1 MKNYTNKTTAIESQS
16 ESQHRQVTPGFVDS
30 RESSQGNLR
39 QLINSSPR
47 TSQLKL
53 MQAHIQQAGIA
64 QLKKTGSKIS
74 GTFNSPAG
82 SIEALFTSSNTF
94 GARRFDYGVN
104 YDVDE
109 VGTQGTEAHRM
120 GEFRQYFKG
129 GYWNFGAKAP
139 DYKEDWV
146 EDSLGTAKYG
156 YRGKDTHS
164 STYVSS
170 ADGTGDKLNMWD
182 KPEVQGIN
190 SPEDINYHTDFR
202 GEVVAVN
209 DQQQVTD
216 IIESKEWTVKG
227 KGCVDKKGKFYN
239 GVGYSTLMM
248 PIEKSKSKSKS
259 SRKEKAGKY
268 DKPQESEI

>member
-1 MKNYTNKTTAIESQS
+1 MKNYPSKATATESQP
-16 ESQHRQVTPGFVDS
+16 ESQRRQVAPAFVDS
-30 RESSQGNLR
+30 RESGQNHLR
-39 QLINSSPR
+39 QLINSAPR

-53 MQAHIQQAGIA
+53 MQARIQQGGVA

-74 GTFNSPAG
+74 GTFNSPSG
-82 SIEALFTSSNTF
+82 LIEALFTSSNTF
-94 GARRFDYGVN
+94 GAPRFDYGVN

-109 VGTQGTEAHRM
+109 VGTLGTEGHRM

-129 GYWNFGAKAP
+129 GYWNFGAKAK
-139 DYKEDWV
+139 DYKENWV

-164 STYVSS
+164 SAYVPS

-190 SPEDINYHTDFR
+190 SPDDINYHTDFK

-209 DQQQVTD
+209 DQQEVTD

-259 SRKEKAGKY
+259 SKKEKAGKY
-268 DKPQESEI
+268 DKPKESEV